1 MAVTERKVLFFT
13 VNTKDNDINDQDE
26 SFEEVCEKIMKLG
39 PTDRV
44 HQIAQSGPDEFLRL
58 LMFEKRPEEST
69 FYSGVFVKYRTNN
82 ITVGKETE
90 DEIRDFQLTPGLRPT
105 EITHF
110 IYSPK
115 TRILAIE
122 YNHNGPKHMQFIN
135 YINVMQRKHGMEV
148 IYFVPE
154 VLNHP
159 DIVAEIK
166 KSQYIKSI
174 ELAIPR
180 SEVPTDK
187 QQNDWLK
194 AMAAAANIG
203 KPGTISLKL
212 AGAVRRGD
220 KSPLMTSSQLASKL
234 ENGDIDLKLFGTAKV
249 QAMMDYGSETINLL
263 QNKID
268 STIKVPSTKTVD
280 HVDEFF
286 EAIRAVYTANK
297 DLLVKASHI
306 EASD

>member
-13 VNTKDNDINDQDE
+13 VNTKDNDINDQDVT
-26 SFEEVCEKIMKLG
+26 FEEICQKIIRIN
-39 PTDRV
+39 PIDRV

-58 LMFEKRPEEST
+58 HMFEKRPPQSD
-69 FYSGVFVKYRTNN
+69 FYAGVFVKYRTNN
-82 ITVGKETE
+82 ITVGKELE

-115 TRILAIE
+115 TKILAIE

-135 YINVMQRKHGMEV
+135 YVNVMQSKQGMEV

-159 DIVAEIK
+159 DILSEIR
-166 KSQYIKSI
+166 KSQYIKSL

-180 SEVPTDK
+180 TEVPSNS
-187 QQNDWLK
+187 QQNDWVK
-194 AMAAAANIG
+194 AMLSAAKIG
-203 KPGTISLKL
+203 NPGTIGLKL
-212 AGAVRRGD
+212 VGASKRGD
-220 KSPLMTSSQLASKL
+220 RSPLMTSNELASKL
-234 ENGDIDLKLFGTAKV
+234 ENGELDLGLFGTAKV

-268 STIKVPSTKTVD
+268 STIKVPTTKTVD

-286 EAIRAVYTANK
+286 DAIRAVYTANK
-297 DLLVKASHI
+297 DLLIKASHV
-306 EASD
+306 EGVE